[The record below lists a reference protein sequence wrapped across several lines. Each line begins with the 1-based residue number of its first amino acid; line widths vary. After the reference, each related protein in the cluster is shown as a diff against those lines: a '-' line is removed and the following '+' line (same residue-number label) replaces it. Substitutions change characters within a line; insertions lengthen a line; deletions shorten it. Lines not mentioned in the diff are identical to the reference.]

1 MYISK
6 YIKPQAS
13 QFHSVFINDLPSL
26 HMSHE
31 NTAHELFRI
40 NLKDFALLFLRLAQQ
55 AQQNIGEDPT
65 PWQWFTEGGFK
76 QFLYTLKET
85 SSSVRPPKITET
97 YTRANYVKFSQMIF
111 FIQTQLPHLLQDLPQ
126 WQYLVTELHC
136 RVLEREA
143 LAVAH
148 PGQDVNA
155 QLQALL
161 CRMKQ

>member
-1 MYISK
+1 
-6 YIKPQAS
+6 
-13 QFHSVFINDLPSL
+13 
-26 HMSHE
+26 MSHE
-31 NTAHELFRI
+31 PTAHDLFRI
-40 NLKDFALLFLRLAQQ
+40 NLKDFAVLFLKQ
-55 AQQNIGEDPT
+55 ASVHQHKDPT
-65 PWQWFTEGGFK
+65 PWQWFNEGGFK
-76 QFLYTLKET
+76 QFMYDLKQT
-85 SSSVRPPKITET
+85 SSSTRPPRITET
-97 YTRANYVKFSQMIF
+97 YTRANYVKFSQMIYH
-111 FIQTQLPHLLQDLPQ
+111 IQVYLPHLLPELPQ